1 MGGDVKLINPIWKE
15 YKYSPQQHF
24 LKVFKTDTYPYSIF
38 LFLQFQLCMF
48 SPVISMLAERAKDV
62 SSLLQSD
69 VHSYINILHFFAK
82 HTVLAEVIA
91 YLFCGNFKI

>member
-1 MGGDVKLINPIWKE
+1 MGRVENNILRSNT
-15 YKYSPQQHF
+15 F
-24 LKVFKTDTYPYSIF
+24 CKVFKTDVYPYLIF
-38 LFLQFQLCMF
+38 LSLQFQLCMF

-69 VHSYINILHFFAK
+69 VHTYINILHFFAK

-91 YLFCGNFKI
+91 YLFCGNFKT

>member
-1 MGGDVKLINPIWKE
+1 
-15 YKYSPQQHF
+15 
-24 LKVFKTDTYPYSIF
+24 
-38 LFLQFQLCMF
+38 MF

-69 VHSYINILHFFAK
+69 VHTYINILHFFAK

-91 YLFCGNFKI
+91 YLFCGNLHSIYIAYSRKFVFLPLSFYFVGNYPWFVKALVSTYKFSKLIFIHFL

>member
-1 MGGDVKLINPIWKE
+1 
-15 YKYSPQQHF
+15 
-24 LKVFKTDTYPYSIF
+24 
-38 LFLQFQLCMF
+38 MF

-69 VHSYINILHFFAK
+69 VHTYINILHFFAK

-91 YLFCGNFKI
+91 YLFCGNFKT